1 MRIISSFA
9 AVCLLF
15 GSTAMAA
22 PVKYVLPEET
32 AALATGPNSDIAQA
46 TCSACHSVDYIT
58 TQPTPQKDAKGFWTA
73 EVTKMQKVFGA
84 PVDPDNAPKIV
95 DYLAA
100 TYTAK

>member
-1 MRIISSFA
+1 MRIILSLTA
-9 AVCLLF
+9 ACQLLS
-15 GSTAMAA
+15 STAMAA
-22 PVKYVLPEET
+22 PIKYILPEET

-58 TQPTPQKDAKGFWTA
+58 TQPRLQKDPKGFWAA
-73 EVTKMQKVFGA
+73 EVTKMQKAYGA
-84 PVDPDNAPKIV
+84 SVDPENGPKIV